1 MIRRANL
8 NDLDDIMRMLTSY
21 RNESPL
27 DFHKTS
33 SMAHARRIVEA
44 VLKDAGVCFVA
55 EDSSGVHGMLLAI
68 YNNNVWSPEIIA
80 VHELAYWVDINRR
93 GTRSGYKL
101 LKAYIDHCKQL
112 KAEGKV
118 EYYTVS
124 KMSTSPNL
132 DYGRFGFN
140 KLEEM
145 WSA

>member
-1 MIRRANL
+1 MIRRATL
-8 NDLDDIMRMLTSY
+8 NDIEDIMRMLASY

-33 SMAHARRIVEA
+33 SMDHARRIVEA
-44 VLKDAGVCFVA
+44 VLKDAGVCYLA
-55 EDSSGVHGMLLAI
+55 EDSAGVHGMLLAI
-68 YNNNVWSPEIIA
+68 YNNNVWSPEVIA
-80 VHELAYWVDINRR
+80 VHELAYWVNPERR

-101 LKAYIDHCKQL
+101 LKAYIEHCKEL
-112 KAEGKV
+112 KTQGKI

-124 KMSTSPNL
+124 KMITSPDL
-132 DYGRFGFN
+132 DYGRFGFS